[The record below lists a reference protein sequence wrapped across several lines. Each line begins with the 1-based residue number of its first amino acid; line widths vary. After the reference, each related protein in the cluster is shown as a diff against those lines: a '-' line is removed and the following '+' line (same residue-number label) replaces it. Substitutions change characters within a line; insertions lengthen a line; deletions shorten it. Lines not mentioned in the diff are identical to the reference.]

1 MVMNKIKEKV
11 KLALG
16 KVKMPKIV
24 MPKIKKP
31 EIKMPKVKIPSIKLP
46 KFTMPKFNLPKIS
59 IPTIKMPKINMDKP
73 KEYIAKSLPIVKKI
87 FGILVK
93 IAKGIISWFWKAV
106 KESIAQV
113 WTLLGF
119 FIAWLTLTGTAQ
131 QVVGMATLLATAI
144 WLLTIPLREDKEE

>member
-11 KLALG
+11 KVVLG
-16 KVKMPKIV
+16 KLKMPKIS

-31 EIKMPKVKIPSIKLP
+31 DIKMPSINLPKLTIP
-46 KFTMPKFNLPKIS
+46 KFTI
-59 IPTIKMPKINMDKP
+59 PKINIEKL
-73 KEYIAKSLPIVKKI
+73 KAYIAKSVPVIKKI
-87 FGILVK
+87 FGIIAK
-93 IAKGIISWFWKAV
+93 IAKGFVSWFWKAV

-144 WLLTIPLREDKEE
+144 WLITIPLREDKEE

>member
-1 MVMNKIKEKV
+1 MVMNKVKKFIKDI
-11 KLALG
+11 LG

-31 EIKMPKVKIPSIKLP
+31 KIKV
-46 KFTMPKFNLPKIS
+46 
-59 IPTIKMPKINMDKP
+59 PTIKMPKFKMPTFKMPHINIP
-73 KEYIAKSLPIVKKI
+73 KIDIEKLKAHAIKYFPIIKKI
-87 FGILVK
+87 FKVLAKIVK
-93 IAKGIISWFWKAV
+93 GFLSWLWKAV

-144 WLLTIPLREDKEE
+144 WLITIPLREEKEE

>member
-1 MVMNKIKEKV
+1 MVMNKVKEKV
-11 KLALG
+11 KVILG
-16 KVKMPKIV
+16 KLKMPKIV

-31 EIKMPKVKIPSIKLP
+31 DIKMPSIKLPKITMPEFNIPKISIPSIKLP
-46 KFTMPKFNLPKIS
+46 Q
-59 IPTIKMPKINMDKP
+59 INMEKV
-73 KEYIAKSLPIVKKI
+73 KEYVAKSFPVIKKI

-93 IAKGIISWFWKAV
+93 ITKGFVSWFWKAV

-131 QVVGMATLLATAI
+131 QVVGMATLIATAI
-144 WLLTIPLREDKEE
+144 WLVTIPLREDKEE